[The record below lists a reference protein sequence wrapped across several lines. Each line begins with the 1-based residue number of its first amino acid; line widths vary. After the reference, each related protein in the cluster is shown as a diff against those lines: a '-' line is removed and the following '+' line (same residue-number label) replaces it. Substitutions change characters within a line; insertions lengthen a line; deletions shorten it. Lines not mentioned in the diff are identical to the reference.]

1 MPLVSSFHF
10 GQYHQRLTLLI
21 ISIFTS
27 MTAEVLNWGL
37 VADHSEVEPSDRTEK
52 RSRASTQRF
61 YVHLFGPFLTS
72 IVKIRIIHG

>member
-10 GQYHQRLTLLI
+10 GRYHQRLTVLI

-37 VADHSEVEPSDRTEK
+37 VANQARLSPSDRTEE

>member
-10 GQYHQRLTLLI
+10 GQYHQRLTVLI

-37 VADHSEVEPSDRTEK
+37 VADQLRLSPSDRTEE
-52 RSRASTQRF
+52 RSRANTQRF
-61 YVHLFGPFLTS
+61 FVHLFGPFLTS
-72 IVKIRIIHG
+72 IVKIRIV